1 MLLCM
6 LGACTLDGPAVPTP
20 DRPALDTVLDSEVA
34 DSGSAPDTGCVD
46 SDPEGTVR
54 SLRVRTEESPSWVA
68 WAELEVVGVDGP
80 LTALATLDGS
90 SPGGLEALRDGDPA
104 TNWNAGDFAP
114 QWVRLDFDLPV
125 TLSRVLLTVAQSP
138 SGATEHVLETAGP
151 CDDFKPLHRFS
162 GHTSGGQL
170 LSWKAPVE
178 GACDPLEL
186 DLVLKKTSAPCW
198 DCEFWFDPMDVP
210 EQRPRL
216 EVRWTLDGVPTTSMF
231 QDGPLGVD
239 GALTSTFIM
248 GADALL
254 GPGSCP
260 SGDQS
265 CRANFLHK
273 LRTQVW
279 DGVHYYNGLVYT
291 DLSPIPCD
299 AQIEHAR
306 LWLWIHEQRGLAN
319 SDQSSTATFYE
330 GVRRWDIETVHGLRY
345 AVGPDGADRLW
356 TTPGGD
362 IGEAVLDI
370 EAERDLWARGFHKA
384 SPAAWFDFTAHLSAQ
399 QAER

>member
-151 CDDFKPLHRFS
+151 CDDRSRVPVTPSSWTWCSRRPARPVGTASS
-162 GHTSGGQL
+162 GSTPWMCRSSDLAWRSGGPWMG
-170 LSWKAPVE
+170 SRRP
-178 GACDPLEL
+178 
-186 DLVLKKTSAPCW
+186 PCS
-198 DCEFWFDPMDVP
+198 
-210 EQRPRL
+210 RTA
-216 EVRWTLDGVPTTSMF
+216 RWG
-231 QDGPLGVD
+231 
-239 GALTSTFIM
+239 
-248 GADALL
+248 
-254 GPGSCP
+254 
-260 SGDQS
+260 
-265 CRANFLHK
+265 
-273 LRTQVW
+273 
-279 DGVHYYNGLVYT
+279 
-291 DLSPIPCD
+291 
-299 AQIEHAR
+299 
-306 LWLWIHEQRGLAN
+306 
-319 SDQSSTATFYE
+319 STA
-330 GVRRWDIETVHGLRY
+330 R
-345 AVGPDGADRLW
+345 
-356 TTPGGD
+356 
-362 IGEAVLDI
+362 
-370 EAERDLWARGFHKA
+370 
-384 SPAAWFDFTAHLSAQ
+384 
-399 QAER
+399 